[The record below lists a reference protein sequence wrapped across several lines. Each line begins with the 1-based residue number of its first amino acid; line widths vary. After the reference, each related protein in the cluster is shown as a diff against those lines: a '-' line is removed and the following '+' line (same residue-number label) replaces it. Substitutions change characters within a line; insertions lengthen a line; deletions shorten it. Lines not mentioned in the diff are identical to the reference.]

1 MNIEIIKDEQISTE
15 TTDFYFVKVNGETV
29 LECLNES
36 ELKQVTIGDILRFYN
51 EEE

>member
-1 MNIEIIKDEQISTE
+1 MIIEIIKDELISTD

-29 LECLNES
+29 LECMNET
-36 ELKQVTIGDILRFYN
+36 ELKEVTIGDILRFYN